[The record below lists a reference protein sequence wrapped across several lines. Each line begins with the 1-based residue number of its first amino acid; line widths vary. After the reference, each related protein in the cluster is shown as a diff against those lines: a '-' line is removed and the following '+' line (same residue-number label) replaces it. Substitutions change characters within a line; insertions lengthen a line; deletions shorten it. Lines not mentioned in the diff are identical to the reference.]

1 MGSGCGAVGGAVA
14 SVTRYPRFESDNRHF
29 MYYLSTV
36 LNKLSRKEENK
47 EKRCQE
53 LTQFFVTLPKAIEMT
68 FPFVADELS
77 VYDVNLNTSNLL
89 LVIRLDSL
97 RLHLT

>member
-1 MGSGCGAVGGAVA
+1 MPGID
-14 SVTRYPRFESDNRHF
+14 PI
-29 MYYLSTV
+29 
-36 LNKLSRKEENK
+36 
-47 EKRCQE
+47 
-53 LTQFFVTLPKAIEMT
+53 FVTLPKAIEMT

-77 VYDVNLNTSNLL
+77 FYDVNLNTSNLL